1 MGEWIKDDYKISSF
15 GSISRAIHWD
25 KEQKK
30 EKQNFG
36 REKGTKRVSSF
47 GLADFKA
54 LEKYT
59 GGYT

>member
-1 MGEWIKDDYKISSF
+1 MTTKFLALGAL
-15 GSISRAIHWD
+15 SRAIHWD